1 MQDEEMLNAFIQSG
15 IARRHIGIYGFRVSG
30 LRSFVS
36 LGESRLERIEKLEQL
51 RWIEAGKDL
60 LVLDV
65 DVAVPGGVDTPE
77 DLQRVQQEFASR

>member
-1 MQDEEMLNAFIQSG
+1 M
-15 IARRHIGIYGFRVSG
+15 
-30 LRSFVS
+30 S

-65 DVAVPGGVDTPE
+65 DVAVPGGVDTRE

>member
-1 MQDEEMLNAFIQSG
+1 
-15 IARRHIGIYGFRVSG
+15 
-30 LRSFVS
+30 VS

-60 LVLDV
+60 LVIDVDV
-65 DVAVPGGVDTPE
+65 DVAVPGGVDTPK